1 MRESFP
7 RQETTSGGVSRARG
21 KGPVITLI
29 LRDTDIKSSKVME
42 KLVVLTFLLATAVTE
57 SESQNN
63 SNGHELVNE
72 VNHVQVG
79 VYFEK
84 NLK

>member
-1 MRESFP
+1 M
-7 RQETTSGGVSRARG
+7 
-21 KGPVITLI
+21 K
-29 LRDTDIKSSKVME
+29 

-63 SNGHELVNE
+63 SNGHELVND

-84 NLK
+84 N